1 MTRLSEKQ
9 KIKTMRILGG
19 NNKNLILSGNQI
31 NVANK
36 KAVIDKIVIKNKLII
51 PK

>member
-1 MTRLSEKQ
+1 V
-9 KIKTMRILGG
+9 KI
-19 NNKNLILSGNQI
+19 LIVLVLI

-36 KAVIDKIVIKNKLII
+36 SAVIDKIVIKNKLII